1 MATSTQD
8 MVRPGECIDLYYYDG
23 ETHQKQCFPTTQ
35 NTKYVQAFQNTSGG
49 SQVFTIPPQMG
60 IQDVVLEMT
69 FPAITTS
76 TTGLALP
83 RGWGYGLIKQVSFRY
98 GGSSQYFL
106 TGDQILQNA
115 LRRQPSRSTANDL
128 FTLGGN
134 FAAGATA
141 LGSAQTALVVLT
153 LPHNIPSGVG
163 KAHPLPSDLLTQQ
176 IQITVELYPVQQVWT
191 TQSGGAS
198 PPANLASG
206 QFQVQQVILNNQGD
220 ALARRVDMANNAY
233 TFPAEFVQQK
243 QVIPL
248 VTGTGAS
255 NTAQSVVLTGFRS
268 GEVKSIQCWL
278 TNSSDTTPN
287 YSASGTPGTDAYQP
301 FNWYLPSNVQMTYA
315 GDIYARY
322 DYASSPLWNLINGNK
337 APAVDNAQITVG
349 NPPTAATT
357 SLSYWVELPFA
368 QTMMDEDAHA
378 TLVHGKPITNGIV
391 NLLLTVPS
399 DFPPVTGTGIP
410 DTAGTWQLNV
420 SYVYNTSLLFSQ
432 GTADY
437 VF

>member
-35 NTKYVQAFQNTSGG
+35 NTKYIQAFQNTSGG

-60 IQDVVLEMT
+60 IQDVVLEMV
-69 FPAITTS
+69 FPAINGS
-76 TTGLALP
+76 TTGLGLP
-83 RGWGYGLIKQVSFRY
+83 RGWGYALIKQVSFRY

-134 FAAGATA
+134 FAASTTLAT
-141 LGSAQTALVVLT
+141 AQTALVVLT

-163 KAHPLPSDLLTQQ
+163 KSHPLPSDLLTQQ
-176 IQITVELYPVQQVWT
+176 IQVTVELYPVQQVWT
-191 TQSGGAS
+191 TSAGGAS

-243 QVIPL
+243 QVISL
-248 VTGTGAS
+248 TTGAGASS
-255 NTAQSVVLTGFRS
+255 NAQSVVLTGFRS

-278 TNSSDTTPN
+278 TSSADTTPN
-287 YSASGTPGTDAYQP
+287 YSASGTPAADTFAP
-301 FNWYLPSNVQMTYA
+301 FNWYLPANIQMSYA

-322 DYASSPLWNLINGNK
+322 DYGSSPLWNLINGNK
-337 APAVDNAQITVG
+337 APAVDNAQITLG
-349 NPPTAATT
+349 TPPTAASS

-391 NLLLTVPS
+391 NLLLTVPT
-399 DFPPVTGTGIP
+399 DYPPVSGSGSV
-410 DTAGTWQLNV
+410 DTSATWQLNV
-420 SYVYNTSLLFSQ
+420 SYVYNTSILFSQ